1 MLGFNFSSSDLGVK
15 AKLALAFVAVIF
27 LTIVIAIV
35 AITNASSSRN
45 VAKYV
50 QSVIEDHYANIVDVS
65 RSATNFRDDLVSF
78 NNSVSNYNKESAA
91 KTEADIDKLRAAIKK
106 LEVFEPQDTTDVNKL
121 KLDLNLAIDLWK
133 NKMEKMVDKGYSVD
147 VRTVYSEEVFPTINE
162 AVTLLNKLISVYLD
176 RVNSNVVAMT
186 DPTPVWI
193 ISIVTII
200 AVILSSYIAYV
211 LPRSFVR
218 ILRYAVNQA
227 AIISRG
233 DLSQPIESRSCSDEF
248 GQLLNSLEK
257 LREDWQ
263 NNVVTIKDSA
273 ANIEKAFDAITEL
286 TTNMNDRAQQS
297 QSRSLTV
304 AAAADEMVSTTA
316 DIAKNCESAAANSNQ
331 SNDTTQEGVQ
341 KVQLTIEG
349 IQNQVIKSKQD
360 AEHVQALVEQAQKIG
375 TIVQTI
381 DDIASQT
388 NLLALNA
395 AIEAARAGEA
405 GKGFAVV
412 ADEVRA
418 LASRTSTSTQEITK
432 MVSQIQINANTAN
445 ESMQSSVGNMDNLA
459 IETSTIEELL
469 NNITMQVS
477 SVNAQIT
484 QIATA
489 AEQQTTA
496 TSEISGNMQ
505 DITASSQSLS
515 DDCAT
520 AKDEVDGSI
529 TLLRDLVDILARI
542 KV

>member
-1 MLGFNFSSSDLGVK
+1 MNNKNSLGVK

-50 QSVIEDHYANIVDVS
+50 HSVIEDHYANIVDVS

-233 DLSQPIESRSCSDEF
+233 DLSQPIESRGRSDEF

>member
-1 MLGFNFSSSDLGVK
+1 MNNKNPLGVK

-162 AVTLLNKLISVYLD
+162 AVTVLNKLISVYLD

-233 DLSQPIESRSCSDEF
+233 DLSQPIESRGRSDEF

>member
-1 MLGFNFSSSDLGVK
+1 MNNKNSLGVK

>member
-1 MLGFNFSSSDLGVK
+1 MNNKNSLGVK

-211 LPRSFVR
+211 LPRSFVG

-233 DLSQPIESRSCSDEF
+233 DLSQPIESRGRSDEF

-273 ANIEKAFDAITEL
+273 ANIEKAFNAITEL

>member
-1 MLGFNFSSSDLGVK
+1 MNNKNSLGVK

-121 KLDLNLAIDLWK
+121 KSDLNLAIDLWK

-176 RVNSNVVAMT
+176 RVNSNVVA
-186 DPTPVWI
+186 
-193 ISIVTII
+193 II

-211 LPRSFVR
+211 LPRSFVG

-273 ANIEKAFDAITEL
+273 ANIEKAFNAITEL

-349 IQNQVIKSKQD
+349 IQNQVIKAKQD

>member
-1 MLGFNFSSSDLGVK
+1 MNNKNSLGVK

-233 DLSQPIESRSCSDEF
+233 DLSQPIESRGRSDEF

-496 TSEISGNMQ
+496 TSEISGNKQ